1 MSAPTAMEADKT
13 KEEMTM
19 ATIIKQTKEEINWA
33 EIARAREMG
42 VLDKLLAERDVIRFH
57 LRSGTEAAIM
67 VEKVEPGRV
76 WIGFVD
82 GVAERPMYNRLERP
96 VSWKESDARKWC
108 NSDLVQDLPEDLVSI
123 ITPRTIRQTI
133 KGEELVT
140 TDLLWLHSATEFFG
154 RKPWADGDD
163 PTEEQ
168 LPVYKTERDR
178 VKMWNGQ
185 TWPHYTRSAYA
196 GYNGNFCLVDTD
208 GTPNNLQRGLFKG
221 AGPQLLD
228 LIGGAYQRKFRPRK
242 GRRKETDMA
251 KRKEIKW
258 RREGRGTMTGRQ
270 DGIIFRIFRLWDA
283 QERGHTVSCYDTRG
297 AGREIST
304 AGYREFTWE
313 EAVEFCQKIAGGEIG
328 LEDLRAQFDAEDMAK
343 EREAVRKTTEK
354 AKRLTAM
361 LEGYGMKY
369 TDLLEL
375 EVMRHALGEMG
386 HQILMGYHRGEGWPD
401 GT

>member
-1 MSAPTAMEADKT
+1 
-13 KEEMTM
+13 M

-168 LPVYKTERDR
+168 LPVYKTERADMAALHPFR
-178 VKMWNGQ
+178 LC
-185 TWPHYTRSAYA
+185 R
-196 GYNGNFCLVDTD
+196 
-208 GTPNNLQRGLFKG
+208 LQRSFLPCLHGRHAQQHQRGRFMG

-328 LEDLRAQFDAEDMAK
+328 LEDLRAQFDAEDK
-343 EREAVRKTTEK
+343 PRSGR
-354 AKRLTAM
+354 
-361 LEGYGMKY
+361 
-369 TDLLEL
+369 
-375 EVMRHALGEMG
+375 
-386 HQILMGYHRGEGWPD
+386 P
-401 GT
+401 

>member
-196 GYNGNFCLVDTD
+196 GNYGYFCLVYTD
-208 GTPNNLQRGLFKG
+208 GTP
-221 AGPQLLD
+221 
-228 LIGGAYQRKFRPRK
+228 
-242 GRRKETDMA
+242 T
-251 KRKEIKW
+251 
-258 RREGRGTMTGRQ
+258 GTY
-270 DGIIFRIFRLWDA
+270 A
-283 QERGHTVSCYDTRG
+283 
-297 AGREIST
+297 AIS
-304 AGYREFTWE
+304 
-313 EAVEFCQKIAGGEIG
+313 
-328 LEDLRAQFDAEDMAK
+328 RALAPSFW
-343 EREAVRKTTEK
+343 
-354 AKRLTAM
+354 
-361 LEGYGMKY
+361 
-369 TDLLEL
+369 
-375 EVMRHALGEMG
+375 
-386 HQILMGYHRGEGWPD
+386 I
-401 GT
+401 

>member
-1 MSAPTAMEADKT
+1 MSDPTAMEADKT

-57 LRSGTEAAIM
+57 LRSGTEVAIM

-76 WIGFVD
+76 WMGFVD
-82 GVAERPMYNRLERP
+82 GVAERPVYNRLERP
-96 VSWKESDARKWC
+96 VSWKEGDARKWC
-108 NSDLVQDLPEDLVSI
+108 NTDLVQDLPEDLVSI

-140 TDLLWLHSATEFFG
+140 TDLIWLHSATEFFG

-196 GYNGNFCLVDTD
+196 GYTVIFCRVGTD
-208 GTPNNLQRGLFKG
+208 GTPSNAN
-221 AGPQLLD
+221 AG
-228 LIGGAYQRKFRPRK
+228 FS
-242 GRRKETDMA
+242 
-251 KRKEIKW
+251 W
-258 RREGRGTMTGRQ
+258 
-270 DGIIFRIFRLWDA
+270 
-283 QERGHTVSCYDTRG
+283 
-297 AGREIST
+297 
-304 AGYREFTWE
+304 
-313 EAVEFCQKIAGGEIG
+313 
-328 LEDLRAQFDAEDMAK
+328 
-343 EREAVRKTTEK
+343 
-354 AKRLTAM
+354 
-361 LEGYGMKY
+361 
-369 TDLLEL
+369 
-375 EVMRHALGEMG
+375 ALAPGFW
-386 HQILMGYHRGEGWPD
+386 I
-401 GT
+401 

>member
-196 GYNGNFCLVDTD
+196 GNNDYFCLVHP
-208 GTPNNLQRGLFKG
+208 GRHAHQHRRGLFKG

>member
-1 MSAPTAMEADKT
+1 
-13 KEEMTM
+13 M

-67 VEKVEPGRV
+67 VEKVEPGRA
-76 WIGFVD
+76 WMGFVD
-82 GVAERPMYNRLERP
+82 GVAERPMYNRLKRP

-196 GYNGNFCLVDTD
+196 GYTVIFCRVGTG
-208 GTPNNLQRGLFKG
+208 GTPTN
-221 AGPQLLD
+221 ATAD
-228 LIGGAYQRKFRPRK
+228 
-242 GRRKETDMA
+242 
-251 KRKEIKW
+251 
-258 RREGRGTMTGRQ
+258 
-270 DGIIFRIFRLWDA
+270 
-283 QERGHTVSCYDTRG
+283 
-297 AGREIST
+297 IS
-304 AGYREFTWE
+304 
-313 EAVEFCQKIAGGEIG
+313 
-328 LEDLRAQFDAEDMAK
+328 RALAPSFW
-343 EREAVRKTTEK
+343 
-354 AKRLTAM
+354 
-361 LEGYGMKY
+361 
-369 TDLLEL
+369 
-375 EVMRHALGEMG
+375 
-386 HQILMGYHRGEGWPD
+386 I
-401 GT
+401 

>member
-1 MSAPTAMEADKT
+1 MSDPTAMEADKT

-42 VLDKLLAERDVIRFH
+42 VLDKLLAEWDVIRFH
-57 LRSGTEAAIM
+57 LRSGTEVAIM

-76 WIGFVD
+76 WMGFVD

-196 GYNGNFCLVDTD
+196 GTTDYFCRVYTG
-208 GTPNNLQRGLFKG
+208 GTP
-221 AGPQLLD
+221 
-228 LIGGAYQRKFRPRK
+228 
-242 GRRKETDMA
+242 
-251 KRKEIKW
+251 
-258 RREGRGTMTGRQ
+258 TG
-270 DGIIFRIFRLWDA
+270 
-283 QERGHTVSCYDTRG
+283 SY
-297 AGREIST
+297 
-304 AGYREFTWE
+304 AGYSW
-313 EAVEFCQKIAGGEIG
+313 
-328 LEDLRAQFDAEDMAK
+328 
-343 EREAVRKTTEK
+343 
-354 AKRLTAM
+354 
-361 LEGYGMKY
+361 
-369 TDLLEL
+369 
-375 EVMRHALGEMG
+375 ALAPSFW
-386 HQILMGYHRGEGWPD
+386 I
-401 GT
+401 

>member
-1 MSAPTAMEADKT
+1 
-13 KEEMTM
+13 M

-196 GYNGNFCLVDTD
+196 GNTDYFCLVYAG
-208 GTPNNLQRGLFKG
+208 GTP
-221 AGPQLLD
+221 
-228 LIGGAYQRKFRPRK
+228 
-242 GRRKETDMA
+242 
-251 KRKEIKW
+251 
-258 RREGRGTMTGRQ
+258 
-270 DGIIFRIFRLWDA
+270 
-283 QERGHTVSCYDTRG
+283 DTNY
-297 AGREIST
+297 ADYS
-304 AGYREFTWE
+304 W
-313 EAVEFCQKIAGGEIG
+313 
-328 LEDLRAQFDAEDMAK
+328 
-343 EREAVRKTTEK
+343 
-354 AKRLTAM
+354 
-361 LEGYGMKY
+361 
-369 TDLLEL
+369 
-375 EVMRHALGEMG
+375 ALAPSFW
-386 HQILMGYHRGEGWPD
+386 I
-401 GT
+401 

>member
-1 MSAPTAMEADKT
+1 
-13 KEEMTM
+13 M
-19 ATIIKQTKEEINWA
+19 ATIIQQTKEEINWA

-168 LPVYKTERDR
+168 LLLEASDLAVFLPDYQE
-178 VKMWNGQ
+178 
-185 TWPHYTRSAYA
+185 S
-196 GYNGNFCLVDTD
+196 
-208 GTPNNLQRGLFKG
+208 RG
-221 AGPQLLD
+221 
-228 LIGGAYQRKFRPRK
+228 
-242 GRRKETDMA
+242 
-251 KRKEIKW
+251 
-258 RREGRGTMTGRQ
+258 
-270 DGIIFRIFRLWDA
+270 
-283 QERGHTVSCYDTRG
+283 
-297 AGREIST
+297 
-304 AGYREFTWE
+304 
-313 EAVEFCQKIAGGEIG
+313 
-328 LEDLRAQFDAEDMAK
+328 
-343 EREAVRKTTEK
+343 
-354 AKRLTAM
+354 AM
-361 LEGYGMKY
+361 LEWAYCQRIGKDCALY
-369 TDLLEL
+369 LE
-375 EVMRHALGEMG
+375 MTGGR
-386 HQILMGYHRGEGWPD
+386 
-401 GT
+401 TK